1 MNDVTRLPAVAAPIG
16 TAVPYTERDAFELS
30 LRQAKVYASA
40 DLVPQQYRDN
50 IPNCLIAL
58 NMARR
63 IGSDPLQTMQSLY
76 IVQGKPGWSG
86 QFLIATFNQCGKF
99 SAIRYQW
106 KGEAGSKEW
115 GCRAYATEK
124 ATGDSIEG
132 PWVTWKM
139 VEAEGW
145 NKKAG
150 SKWLTMPEI
159 MFSYRAA
166 AFLVRTHAPEIAMG
180 LATVEEIRDV
190 IDVEPQPAKSATDA
204 VLSTLRGRLD
214 KEAPHIDQEQATGP
228 VPANLP
234 PAVEVPQEA
243 PPPFALD
250 PDATQPLERPTM
262 SYAAVRE
269 QLDNAGN
276 RDALDQ
282 AAIHI
287 ELVDAGQRK
296 ELVEYYKARK
306 AALK

>member
-1 MNDVTRLPAVAAPIG
+1 MPNDIAEISVQKTASPIPFL
-16 TAVPYTERDAFELS
+16 ARDEFELS
-30 LRQAKVYASA
+30 LRQAKVYAAA
-40 DLVPQQYRDN
+40 DLVPPQYRDN

-63 IGSDPLQTMQSLY
+63 IGTDPLQTMQSLY

-166 AFLVRTHAPEIAMG
+166 AFLIRTHAPEIAMG

-214 KEAPHIDQEQATGP
+214 KEAP
-228 VPANLP
+228 
-234 PAVEVPQEA
+234 PAVEVPQEAPQEA

-250 PDATQPLERPTM
+250 PEAVGNPAGRPLM

-282 AAIHI
+282 AAVHI
-287 ELVDAGQRK
+287 ELVFDAVQRK
-296 ELVEYYKARK
+296 ELVDIYKALK
-306 AALK
+306 AKYK

>member
-1 MNDVTRLPAVAAPIG
+1 MPNDIAEISVQKTASPIPFL
-16 TAVPYTERDAFELS
+16 ARDEFELS
-30 LRQAKVYASA
+30 LRQAKVYAAA
-40 DLVPQQYRDN
+40 DLVPPQYRDN

-63 IGSDPLQTMQSLY
+63 IGTDPLQTMQSLY

-106 KGEAGSKEW
+106 RGEAGSKDW

-166 AFLVRTHAPEIAMG
+166 AFLIRTHAPEIAMG

-214 KEAPHIDQEQATGP
+214 KEAP
-228 VPANLP
+228 

-243 PPPFALD
+243 PQEAPQEEQSPFALD
-250 PDATQPLERPTM
+250 PDGMPHERPTM

-282 AAIHI
+282 AAVHI

>member
-30 LRQAKVYASA
+30 LRIAKVYAAA
-40 DLVPQQYRDN
+40 DLVPPQYRDN

-63 IGSDPLQTMQSLY
+63 IGADELQVMQNLY

-99 SAIRYQW
+99 SALRFEW
-106 KGEAGSKEW
+106 RGKAGDKEW
-115 GCRAYATEK
+115 ACRAYATEK
-124 ATGDSIEG
+124 ATGDRIEG
-132 PWVTWKM
+132 AWVSWKM

-150 SKWLTMPEI
+150 SKWQTMPEQ
-159 MFSYRAA
+159 MFMYRAA
-166 AFLVRTHAPEIAMG
+166 SFLVRTHAPEIAMG

-190 IDVEPQPAKSATDA
+190 IDVEPQPEKSKTDA
-204 VLSTLRGRLD
+204 VLSSLRGRLD
-214 KEAPHIDQEQATGP
+214 KEA
-228 VPANLP
+228 P

-243 PPPFALD
+243 PKAPQDAPPPFALD
-250 PDATQPLERPTM
+250 PDAPAPAAAPLERPTM

-287 ELVDAGQRK
+287 ELVSDAGQRK
-296 ELVEYYKARK
+296 ELVDYYKARK
-306 AALK
+306 AAVK

>member
-30 LRQAKVYASA
+30 LRKAKVFAAA
-40 DLVPQQYRDN
+40 DLVPPQYRDN

-63 IGSDPLQTMQSLY
+63 IGADELQVMQNLY

-99 SAIRYQW
+99 SAIRYEWQSEQG
-106 KGEAGSKEW
+106 KKDW
-115 GCRAYATEK
+115 GCRAYTIEK
-124 ATGDSIEG
+124 ATGDRIDG
-132 PWVTWKM
+132 PWVTWAM

-150 SKWLTMPEI
+150 SKWLTMPMI

-180 LATVEEIRDV
+180 LATVEEIRDG
-190 IDVEPQPAKSATDA
+190 IDVEPQPEKSKTDA
-204 VLSTLRGRLD
+204 VLSALKGRIDGL
-214 KEAPHIDQEQATGP
+214 KEKLAPE
-228 VPANLP
+228 PA
-234 PAVEVPQEA
+234 PAVEVPQEPPQEA

-250 PDATQPLERPTM
+250 PDATAPLERPTM

>member
-30 LRQAKVYASA
+30 LRIAKVYAAA
-40 DLVPQQYRDN
+40 DLVPPQYRDN

-63 IGSDPLQTMQSLY
+63 IGADELQVMQNLY

-99 SAIRYQW
+99 SALRFEW
-106 KGEAGSKEW
+106 RGKAGDKEW
-115 GCRAYATEK
+115 ACRAYATEK
-124 ATGDSIEG
+124 ATGDRIEG
-132 PWVTWKM
+132 AWVSWKM

-145 NKKAG
+145 AKKAG
-150 SKWLTMPEI
+150 SKWQTMPEQ
-159 MFSYRAA
+159 MFMYRAA
-166 AFLVRTHAPEIAMG
+166 SFLVRTHAPEIAMG

-190 IDVEPQPAKSATDA
+190 IDVEPEPTKSKTDA
-204 VLSTLRGRLD
+204 VLSALKGRIDGL
-214 KEAPHIDQEQATGP
+214 KEKLAPE
-228 VPANLP
+228 PA
-234 PAVEVPQEA
+234 PAVEVPQEPPQEA

-250 PDATQPLERPTM
+250 PDATAPLERPTM